1 MAVTHLGF
9 FQVFSKK
16 MWKWVRKCEFANLRT
31 STCNVR
37 AGVFLAKKIVE
48 MCVKVQMC
56 EISHVRTPAR
66 LQNVCNVHG
75 VAARVFFLQKI
86 FWICVW
92 KCGCAKFRTSAH
104 PHACKMCATCMVWL
118 SEFFFAKKFL
128 EMCVKV
134 RMCEISHVRTPARV
148 QNVCNV
154 HGVAARVFFCKK
166 NFGNVCESAD
176 VRKFARPHTRTRA
189 KCVSGCK

>member
-48 MCVKVQMC
+48 MCAKVQMC
-56 EISHVRTPAR
+56 EISHIRTPAR

-75 VAARVFFLQKI
+75 VAARVFF
-86 FWICVW
+86 C
-92 KCGCAKFRTSAH
+92 
-104 PHACKMCATCMVWL
+104 
-118 SEFFFAKKFL
+118 KKF
-128 EMCVKV
+128 
-134 RMCEISHVRTPARV
+134 
-148 QNVCNV
+148 
-154 HGVAARVFFCKK
+154 
-166 NFGNVCESAD
+166 FGYVCESAD
-176 VRKFARPHTRTRA
+176 VRNFARPHTRTRA
-189 KCVSGCK
+189 KCVQRAWCGCRSFVLQKKFWKCVWKCGCAKIRTSAHPHACEMCERVQVGVSGCKRVQAGARMCDLTFTHTMNA